1 MNFTYILALSC
12 AILLVL
18 LIAQSVRILREDE
31 RLFVLEMG
39 KMTGHLGPG
48 LVVILPGAK
57 TYVSVIIGDPGELLG
72 PKIAHINGY
81 HLPVRLDPPGNAPLP
96 SLVRVAGFND
106 SQIIVTLAEGPRAHE
121 LNEDRDA

>member
-1 MNFTYILALSC
+1 MNLTYALALVC
-12 AILLVL
+12 AILSVL

-31 RLFVLEMG
+31 RLLVLEMG

-57 TYVSVIIGDPGELLG
+57 TYVSVILGDPGELLG

-81 HLPVRLDPPGNAPLP
+81 HLPVRLDPPGKAPLP
-96 SLVRVAGFND
+96 SLIRVTGFSN
-106 SQIIVTLAEGPRAHE
+106 SQIIVALAEDVPKGEP
-121 LNEDRDA
+121 NEDTDA